1 MSRESAVED
10 IHRAV
15 ESAVSNGLSVKDF
28 IKEASLSWSQV
39 LLEQEEHAKDSW
51 NKLLET
57 NGVY

>member
-1 MSRESAVED
+1 MSKESAVED

-15 ESAVSNGLSVKDF
+15 ESAIESGLSVKDF
-28 IKEASLSWSQV
+28 IREASVSWSQV
-39 LLEQEEHAKDSW
+39 LLELEEHAKSSW